1 MARLGKKQLGFLA
14 GMVGTGVGTGRAAV
28 VGDALIHSLVARGC
42 MRPLGPQGDSFF
54 VVTPAGLRAVADAL
68 DAGTI
73 PAVTIDA
80 FKPKE
85 RV

>member
-1 MARLGKKQLGFLA
+1 MARLGRKQLTFLA
-14 GMVGTGVGTGRAAV
+14 NMAGTGFAVV
-28 VGDALIHSLVARGC
+28 VGDAFIRRLVAHGC
-42 MRPLGPQGDSFF
+42 LRPLGPEGDSFF